1 MFELWSS
8 LLAGLGTLFGAAAVL
23 AARPRHQTLAFF
35 MGLASAV
42 MVAVVCADL
51 VPTAMLFGGL
61 NLTVGGVLAG
71 IIVVAVMDLR
81 LGAVLGASRSGYL
94 KAGVLVTLGI
104 ALHDFPEGLAI
115 AAGFAA
121 KHNLGLLM
129 AVAIGMHN
137 VPEGMATAAPLRAA
151 GVSPVRILL
160 VNAALSLVTPLG
172 TLAGILITKTTVHS
186 ISVLS
191 AAAAGA
197 MLYIVVFE
205 LLPRS
210 LSEGA
215 SSALRGMAAGLLL
228 FGVLCLFL

>member
-1 MFELWSS
+1 MFEIWSS

-23 AARPRHQTLAFF
+23 AARPARQTLAFF

-51 VPTAMLFGGL
+51 VPTALLFGGTSF
-61 NLTVGGVLAG
+61 TVGGVLAG
-71 IIVVAVMDLR
+71 IVAVAFMDLR
-81 LGAVLGASRSGYL
+81 LGTVLGASRSGYL
-94 KAGVLVTLGI
+94 RTGVLVTLGI

-129 AVAIGMHN
+129 ALAIGMHN

-151 GVSPVRILL
+151 GVSPARILL
-160 VNAALSLVTPLG
+160 INAALSLVTPLG
-172 TLAGILITKTTVHS
+172 TLAGMLITRTTAHS

-210 LSEGA
+210 LSEGTL
-215 SSALRGMAAGLLL
+215 SALRGMAAGLL
-228 FGVLCLFL
+228 FFAVLCLFL